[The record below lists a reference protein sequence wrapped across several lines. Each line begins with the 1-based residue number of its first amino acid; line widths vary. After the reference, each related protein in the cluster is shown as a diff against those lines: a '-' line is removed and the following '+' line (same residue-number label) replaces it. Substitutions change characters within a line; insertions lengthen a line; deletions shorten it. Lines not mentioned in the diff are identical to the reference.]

1 MEPINYNIDVATPM
15 QSMLQGFQGGLGIR
29 TAMQQQQQLK
39 QQQEAQLQMQK
50 DLAAVAN
57 NPNAGAQDYAGIML
71 KYPQLADHF
80 KKSWDVLS
88 ADQQQNKLQHSA
100 QVYSA
105 LQSGN
110 PDIAVDLLNKQAEAY
125 KNSGKEQ
132 DAQAAQHLA
141 QMIQVSPQTA
151 KTTAGLMLSSVMGTD
166 KFAQT
171 FGTLG
176 DQNHADQKQPY
187 EVQKLAAE
195 ADAAGSNA
203 QIKRAEAQTAPEKFL
218 LDNAN
223 TRSQI
228 NERAG
233 RLQLDKDKLTSD
245 VQMKLY
251 ELGQKAGQLDEGA
264 KKIIND
270 STIAAVAADQ
280 SANQMNDLA
289 TRIEQEAMKS
299 GVTAK
304 GAELYKSLTGNQ
316 DAITQLRQEY
326 TRIRSQGVLK
336 NLPPGPASD
345 KDIQMAQKGFPEDTA
360 DPAQMAQFLR
370 GMAKIQQYDAVNK
383 SAQTE
388 WVNAVGHMGK
398 PKTDIE
404 VEGIKVPAGSTYTDF
419 AQQFFK
425 QKTEQKAAASAVQ
438 SVQSRSYM
446 KYATPGAQ

>member
-1 MEPINYNIDVATPM
+1 MEPINYNIDVATPF
-15 QSMLQGFQGGLGIR
+15 QSVMQGFQGGLGIR
-29 TAMQQQQQLK
+29 TAMQQQQQLAL
-39 QQQEAQLQMQK
+39 QQQQQLQMQK

-57 NPNAGAQDYAGIML
+57 NPNAGAQDYAGIMV

-132 DAQAAQHLA
+132 DAQAARHLA

-151 KTTAGLMLSSVMGTD
+151 KTTAGLMLSSVMGAD

-176 DQNHADQKQPY
+176 DQNRADQKQPY

-195 ADAAGSNA
+195 ADTAGSNA
-203 QIKRAEAQTAPEKFL
+203 TIKRAEAQTAPEKFL

-270 STIAAVAADQ
+270 STIASVAADQ

-383 SAQTE
+383 SAQAE

-438 SVQSRSYM
+438 SVQGRSYM